1 MAQQKKRIFWIGFAC
16 ICAKSR
22 FCQGFTAKRNDAQKT
37 QSMNYGSC
45 SALQFLQKADRQSP
59 LHEKGAAARIS
70 GVVRRL
76 RPFCHRCPGA
86 SGRTPQKMHHACKA
100 WCTVS
105 TSGRFA
111 SSIPGFDI
119 VSNPGI
125 FYPPGKAAA
134 PGIFPEALQYLFRL
148 RRLRCDIAAARGIF
162 STARWR
168 MAAAHLLCPANKSFY
183 VLFVVS

>member
-1 MAQQKKRIFWIGFAC
+1 MAQQKKRIFWIGFARV
-16 ICAKSR
+16 CAKSL

-37 QSMNYGSC
+37 QSMHYGSC
-45 SALQFLQKADRQSP
+45 SALLLLQKADRQPP

-111 SSIPGFDI
+111 ISIYPSLVFRFLNIRNLDI
-119 VSNPGI
+119 VAQLLKHLDEYLVDDAILLVYEPADVRSGSPYHLGI
-125 FYPPGKAAA
+125 TRLLLLLKLTQKQTS
-134 PGIFPEALQYLFRL
+134 FPRTKN
-148 RRLRCDIAAARGIF
+148 
-162 STARWR
+162 S
-168 MAAAHLLCPANKSFY
+168 
-183 VLFVVS
+183 